1 MSDHDIRFDRRKFVI
16 GGVTIFGG
24 ISLISER
31 ARAMAGLS
39 RRAISSIEPDRT
51 LLLLELSG
59 GNDGLSTIVPMPED
73 DLFKARRYTGLVK
86 QGLMPIDDYRGLN
99 ANLKEL
105 YAVFKDGGLGIVEGV
120 GYPQPNHSH
129 FTSFDIWHTA
139 NARGKAAGDGW
150 IGKLLAN
157 LYPQDA
163 RVPHGYC
170 IGQTIPYSFV
180 SGTHPVVCFDT
191 PSAYQFGADGKAI
204 AGVTREDMKAGTKE
218 STLAKIRTAVENAST
233 TSDEVQK
240 AVGSYKPRVAYP
252 NSDLGRDLKM
262 AAALL
267 QSQIGCRVVSVTQN
281 GYDTHENQKVRH
293 DALMAELSQGLS
305 AFLKDV
311 QGTESG
317 DRILVVAFSEF
328 GRRVADNA
336 SLGTDHGTAGPM
348 FVAGTP
354 AKGGL
359 YGKHASLQDLE
370 EGDLKFTTDFRR
382 AYATVLQGWFKVQP
396 ETVLGASYE
405 PIPFLKA

>member
-24 ISLISER
+24 ISLISDR
-31 ARAMAGLS
+31 AKAMAGLS
-39 RRAISSIEPDRT
+39 RRAIDAIEPDRT

-86 QGLMPIDDYRGLN
+86 QGLMPIDDYRGFN
-99 ANLKEL
+99 ENLKEL
-105 YAVFKDGGLGIVEGV
+105 YAFFKDGRLDIVEGV

-157 LYPQDA
+157 LYPQDP

-191 PSAYQFGADGKAI
+191 PSAYQFGTDGKAI

-218 STLAKIRTAVENAST
+218 STLAKIRTAVQNAST
-233 TSDEVQK
+233 TSDEVLK

-354 AKGGL
+354 VKGGL
-359 YGKHASLQDLE
+359 YGKHSSLQDLE

-396 ETVLGASYE
+396 EMVLGASYD

>member
-1 MSDHDIRFDRRKFVI
+1 MSDYDIHFDRRKFVI

-24 ISLISER
+24 LSLISSR
-31 ARAMAGLS
+31 ARAMAGLTS
-39 RRAISSIEPDRT
+39 RAIAAMEPEKT

-86 QGLMPIDDYRGLN
+86 QGLMPIDDYRGLH

-105 YAVFKDGGLGIVEGV
+105 YAVYKEGGLGIIEGV

-139 NARGKAAGDGW
+139 SARGKAAGDGW

-157 LYPQDA
+157 LYPEDP
-163 RVPHGYC
+163 RIPHGYVL
-170 IGQTIPYSFV
+170 GQTIPHSFV
-180 SGTHPVVCFDT
+180 SSTHPVVCFDT
-191 PSAYQFGADGKAI
+191 PSAYQFAADGKAI
-204 AGVTREDMKAGTKE
+204 AGVSPREMKEEPKSE
-218 STLAKIRTAVENAST
+218 TLAKIRTAVHNAST
-233 TSDEVQK
+233 TSEEVLK
-240 AVGSYKPRVAYP
+240 AIGGYKPRVEYP
-252 NSDLGRDLKM
+252 SSDLGRDLKM

-267 QSQIGCRVVSVTQN
+267 QSKIGCRIVSVTQN
-281 GYDTHENQKVRH
+281 GYDTHENQKIRH
-293 DALMAELSQGLS
+293 DALMAELSQGLG

-311 QGTESG
+311 QGTETG

-348 FVAGTP
+348 FIAGTP

-359 YGKHASLQDLE
+359 YGKNCSLQDLE
-370 EGDLKFTTDFRR
+370 AGDLKFTTDFRR
-382 AYATVLQGWFKVQP
+382 AYATVLQGWFGVEP
-396 ETVLGASYE
+396 EKVLGEKYE

>member
-1 MSDHDIRFDRRKFVI
+1 MSELDIHFDRRRFVI

-24 ISLISER
+24 LSLISDR
-31 ARAMAGLS
+31 ARAMSGLS
-39 RRAISSIEPDRT
+39 SRAIRATEPDKT
-51 LLLLELSG
+51 LLLIELSG
-59 GNDGLSTIVPMPED
+59 GNDGLSTIVPMPEE

-86 QGLMPIDDYRGLN
+86 EGHLAIDDYRALHP
-99 ANLKEL
+99 NLKEL
-105 YAVFKDGGLGIVEGV
+105 YATYKEGGLGIIEGV

-150 IGKLLAN
+150 IGKLLSN
-157 LYPQDA
+157 LYPEDP

-170 IGQTIPYSFV
+170 IGQTVPYSFQ

-191 PSAYQFGADGKAI
+191 PSAYQFAADGKAI
-204 AGVTREDMKAGTKE
+204 AGVTAKEMTAKE
-218 STLAKIRTAVENAST
+218 STLAKIRTTVQNAST
-233 TSDEVQK
+233 TSAEVLK
-240 AVGSYKPRVAYP
+240 AVGEYKPRNAYP
-252 NSDLGRDLKM
+252 NSDLGRDLKL

-267 QSQIGCRVVSVTQN
+267 QSKIGCRIVSVTQN
-281 GYDTHENQKVRH
+281 GYDTHENQKIRH
-293 DALMAELSQGLS
+293 DALMAELSQGVA

-311 QGTESG
+311 QGTETG
-317 DRILVVAFSEF
+317 DRTLVVAFSEF

-354 AKGGL
+354 VKGGL
-359 YGKHASLQDLE
+359 YGKHASLQDLDA
-370 EGDLKFTTDFRR
+370 GDLKFTTDFRR
-382 AYATVLQGWFKVQP
+382 AYATVLSGWFGVQP
-396 ETVLGASYE
+396 DKVLGTHYE

>member
-1 MSDHDIRFDRRKFVI
+1 MSDYDIHFDRRKFVI

-24 ISLISER
+24 LSLISNR

-39 RRAISSIEPDRT
+39 RSAITGMEPERT

-86 QGLMPIDDYRGLN
+86 QGLMPIDDYRGFN
-99 ANLKEL
+99 ENLKEL
-105 YAVFKDGGLGIVEGV
+105 YAFFKDGRLGIIEGV

-157 LYPQDA
+157 LYPQDP

-204 AGVTREDMKAGTKE
+204 AGVGAKDMNAKE
-218 STLAKIRTAVENAST
+218 STLAKIRTAVQNAST
-233 TSDEVQK
+233 TSDEVLK

-348 FVAGTP
+348 FVAGTSV
-354 AKGGL
+354 KGGL
-359 YGKHASLQDLE
+359 YGKHSSLQDLE

-396 ETVLGASYE
+396 ETVLGASYD

>member
-51 LLLLELSG
+51 LFLLELSG

-157 LYPQDA
+157 LYPQGA

-191 PSAYQFGADGKAI
+191 PSAYQFGTDGKAI